1 MQKKFKLLDISFYS
15 IDTIFIKFLVSKKN
29 LAKLIQQKKYFNGTI
44 FSRQNIPLK
53 YLLLE
58 ELEINLLTFTTLKP
72 FKKMRTFKT
81 LLKKVSLLKRILFL
95 KGSKI
100 FNLKLI
106 NEEEF
111 IHLILIN
118 SYIKAFLISSKDG
131 SNKLNLKDKDKENL
145 ISLSLKALVDLEEF
159 LIQV

>member
-1 MQKKFKLLDISFYS
+1 
-15 IDTIFIKFLVSKKN
+15 
-29 LAKLIQQKKYFNGTI
+29 
-44 FSRQNIPLK
+44 
-53 YLLLE
+53 
-58 ELEINLLTFTTLKP
+58 
-72 FKKMRTFKT
+72 MRTFKT

-95 KGSKI
+95 RGSKI

-118 SYIKAFLISSKDG
+118 NYIKSFLTSSKDG
-131 SNKLNLKDKDKENL
+131 SNKLNIKAKDKENL
-145 ISLSLKALVDLEEF
+145 ISLSLKALLDLEEF